1 MYLDLCSKFFLVS
14 VRGYHRC
21 KSSGLWDN
29 PGRVIVQCKFNPLK
43 KMEQMETMMEDIQ
56 LDVAELTEQSS
67 DNCE

>member
-14 VRGYHRC
+14 VRDYHRC
-21 KSSGLWDN
+21 KSNGLWDN
-29 PGRVIVQCKFNPLK
+29 PARVIVQCKFNPFK
-43 KMEQMETMMEDIQ
+43 KMETMMEDIR